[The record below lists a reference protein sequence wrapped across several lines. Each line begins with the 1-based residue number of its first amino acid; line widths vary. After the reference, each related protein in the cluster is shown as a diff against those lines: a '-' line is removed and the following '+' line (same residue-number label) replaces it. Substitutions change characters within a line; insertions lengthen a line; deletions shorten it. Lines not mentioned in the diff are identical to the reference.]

1 MKKFHSL
8 FIGLILLSYNIHSQ
22 TNDNVSL
29 LASYSNQSFYN
40 LNTGEVANVDNN
52 NWDIAFSAGGYGSA
66 IRING
71 QSGTLL
77 YTYPNGDISN
87 WNTVDITNIA
97 TWNPI
102 NNSDTSWGLGAFNV
116 NADPSNSMDLGWGI
130 YSTITHHIT
139 GDSINIIK
147 LSNGIYKKLQI
158 TKLSS
163 GNYDFKYANIDGSS
177 EVTTSIS
184 KSSFSGKNFGYY
196 SIINGVE
203 LDREPLS
210 SEWHILFTKYI
221 TQLSPGVTYGVTGVL
236 ANNDIQI
243 AKAENI
249 DVANADHSAQS
260 YSSQINAIGYN
271 WKSFNMSS
279 FSYDIQD
286 SLCYFIKDNLDNIW
300 KLQLTGFDGSS
311 TGNIYFNV
319 EKIQSANIFENSE
332 ITFTIYPNPS
342 INKEVSIIYD
352 INNNNTNSTEIRIS
366 DINGKLVRSC
376 NLNKNG
382 FNVNKISLEDFNS
395 GLYIVSLVNGNSIIN
410 KKLIVN

>member
-1 MKKFHSL
+1 MKKFYCIS
-8 FIGLILLSYNIHSQ
+8 IGLLLLSQSFFSQ
-22 TNDNVSL
+22 TNDNISL
-29 LASYSNQSFYN
+29 LPTYANQSFYN

-77 YTYPNGDISN
+77 YTYPNGDISD
-87 WNTVDITNIA
+87 WNTVDISTIA

-116 NADPSNSMDLGWGI
+116 NADPTNGMDLGWGI

-139 GDSINIIK
+139 GDSINIIQ
-147 LSNGIYKKLQI
+147 LSNGDYKKLQI
-158 TKLSS
+158 IKLSS

-177 EVTTSIS
+177 EVITSIS
-184 KSSFSGKNFGYY
+184 KSTFTGKNFGYY
-196 SIINGVE
+196 SIINDIEV
-203 LDREPLS
+203 DREPLS
-210 SEWHILFTKYI
+210 SEWQILFTKYI

-249 DVANADHSAQS
+249 DVANADHSAHS
-260 YSSQINAIGYN
+260 FSTHTNAIGYN

-286 SLCYFIKDNLDNIW
+286 SLCYFIKDDLDNIW

-319 EKIQSANIFENSE
+319 ENIQSANMLENND

-342 INKEVSIIYD
+342 INNEVSVIYD
-352 INNNNTNSTEIRIS
+352 LNNNSNSSEIHIT
-366 DINGKLVRSC
+366 DINGKLVRSYI
-376 NLNKNG
+376 LNNNG
-382 FNVNKISLEDFNS
+382 FNVNKLSLTEFS
-395 GLYIVSLVNGNSIIN
+395 PGVYVVSLVNGNSIVN
-410 KKLIVN
+410 KKLIVQ

>member
-1 MKKFHSL
+1 MKKFYCIS
-8 FIGLILLSYNIHSQ
+8 IGLLLISQSFFSQ
-22 TNDNVSL
+22 TNDNISL
-29 LASYSNQSFYN
+29 LPTYANQSFYN

-77 YTYPNGDISN
+77 YTYPNGDISD
-87 WNTVDITNIA
+87 WNTVDISTIA

-116 NADPSNSMDLGWGI
+116 NADPTNGMDLGWGI

-139 GDSINIIK
+139 GDSINIIQ
-147 LSNGIYKKLQI
+147 LSNGDYKKLQI
-158 TKLSS
+158 IKLSS

-177 EVTTSIS
+177 EVITSIS
-184 KSSFSGKNFGYY
+184 KSTFTGKNFGYY
-196 SIINGVE
+196 SIINDIEV
-203 LDREPLS
+203 DREPLS
-210 SEWHILFTKYI
+210 SEWQILFTKYI

-249 DVANADHSAQS
+249 DVANADHSAHS
-260 YSSQINAIGYN
+260 FSANINAIGYN

-286 SLCYFIKDNLDNIW
+286 SLCYFIKDDLDNIW

-319 EKIQSANIFENSE
+319 ENIQSANMLENND

-342 INKEVSIIYD
+342 INNEVSVIYD
-352 INNNNTNSTEIRIS
+352 LNNNSNSSEIHIT
-366 DINGKLVRSC
+366 DINGKLVRSYI
-376 NLNKNG
+376 LNNNG
-382 FNVNKISLEDFNS
+382 FNANKLSLTEFS
-395 GLYIVSLVNGNSIIN
+395 PGVYVVSLVNGNSIVN
-410 KKLIVN
+410 KKLIVQ

>member
-1 MKKFHSL
+1 MKKFYCIS
-8 FIGLILLSYNIHSQ
+8 IGLLLISQSFFSQ
-22 TNDNVSL
+22 TNDNISL
-29 LASYSNQSFYN
+29 LPTYANQSFYN

-77 YTYPNGDISN
+77 YTYPNGDISD
-87 WNTVDITNIA
+87 WNTVDISTIA

-116 NADPSNSMDLGWGI
+116 NADPTNGMDLGWGI

-139 GDSINIIK
+139 GDSINIIQ
-147 LSNGIYKKLQI
+147 LSNGDYKKLQI
-158 TKLSS
+158 IKLSS

-177 EVTTSIS
+177 EVITSIS
-184 KSSFSGKNFGYY
+184 KSTFTGKNFGYY
-196 SIINGVE
+196 SIINDIEV
-203 LDREPLS
+203 DREPLS
-210 SEWHILFTKYI
+210 SEWQILFTKYI

-249 DVANADHSAQS
+249 DVANADHSAHS
-260 YSSQINAIGYN
+260 FSTHTNAIGYN

-286 SLCYFIKDNLDNIW
+286 SLCYFIKDDLDNIW

-319 EKIQSANIFENSE
+319 ENIQSANMLENND

-342 INKEVSIIYD
+342 INNEVSVIYD
-352 INNNNTNSTEIRIS
+352 LNNNSNSSEIHIT
-366 DINGKLVRSC
+366 DINGKLVRSYI
-376 NLNKNG
+376 LNNNG
-382 FNVNKISLEDFNS
+382 FNVNKLSLTEFS
-395 GLYIVSLVNGNSIIN
+395 PGVYVVSLVNGNSIVN
-410 KKLIVN
+410 KKLIVQ

>member
-1 MKKFHSL
+1 MKKIYSL
-8 FIGLILLSYNIHSQ
+8 SISLLLFSQIFISQ
-22 TNDNVSL
+22 TNDIVSL
-29 LASYSNQSFYN
+29 LPSYANQSFYN
-40 LNTGEVANVDNN
+40 LNSGEVANVDNN

-77 YTYPNGDISN
+77 YTYPNGDIN
-87 WNTVDITNIA
+87 DWNSVDISAISS
-97 TWNPI
+97 WSPI
-102 NNSDTSWGLGAFNV
+102 NNSDTSWGVGAFNV

-147 LSNGIYKKLQI
+147 LSNGDYKKLQI

-163 GNYDFKYANIDGSS
+163 GNYDFKYANIDGSN

-196 SIINGVE
+196 SIINDVE
-203 LDREPLS
+203 VDREPLS
-210 SEWHILFTKYI
+210 SDWQISFTKYI

-236 ANNDIQI
+236 ANNDIQV

-249 DVANADHSAQS
+249 DVANANHNSHN
-260 YSSQINAIGYN
+260 YSSKINTIGYN

-279 FSYDIQD
+279 FSYEIQD
-286 SLCYFIKDNLDNIW
+286 SLCYFIKDDLDNIW

-319 EKIQSANIFENSE
+319 ESIESANIFEHND
-332 ITFTIYPNPS
+332 ITFSIFPNPS

-352 INNNNTNSTEIRIS
+352 LKGNRNTNEILIS
-366 DINGKLVRSC
+366 DLNGKLIKSYS
-376 NLNKNG
+376 LKNTG
-382 FNVNKISLEDFNS
+382 FNANKLSLLDFKP
-395 GLYIVSLVNGNSIIN
+395 GVYVVSLINGNSILN
-410 KKLIVN
+410 KKLIVQ

>member
-1 MKKFHSL
+1 MKKFYCIS
-8 FIGLILLSYNIHSQ
+8 IGLLLISQSFFSQ
-22 TNDNVSL
+22 TNDNISL
-29 LASYSNQSFYN
+29 LPTYANQSFYN

-77 YTYPNGDISN
+77 YTYPNGDISD
-87 WNTVDITNIA
+87 WNTVDISTIA

-116 NADPSNSMDLGWGI
+116 NADPTNGMDLGWGI

-139 GDSINIIK
+139 GDSINIIQ
-147 LSNGIYKKLQI
+147 LSNGDYKKLQI
-158 TKLSS
+158 IKLSS

-177 EVTTSIS
+177 EVITSIS
-184 KSSFSGKNFGYY
+184 KSTFTGKNFGYY
-196 SIINGVE
+196 SIINDIEV
-203 LDREPLS
+203 DREPLS
-210 SEWHILFTKYI
+210 SEWQILFTKYI
-221 TQLSPGVTYGVTGVL
+221 TQLSPGVTYSVTGVL

-249 DVANADHSAQS
+249 DVANADHSAHS
-260 YSSQINAIGYN
+260 FSTHINAIGYN

-286 SLCYFIKDNLDNIW
+286 SLCYFIKDDLDNIW

-319 EKIQSANIFENSE
+319 ENIQSANMLENND

-342 INKEVSIIYD
+342 INNEVSVIYD
-352 INNNNTNSTEIRIS
+352 LNNNSNSSEIHIT
-366 DINGKLVRSC
+366 DINGKLVRSYI
-376 NLNKNG
+376 LNNNG
-382 FNVNKISLEDFNS
+382 FNVNKLSLTEFS
-395 GLYIVSLVNGNSIIN
+395 PGVYVVSLVNGNSIVN
-410 KKLIVN
+410 KKLIVQ

>member
-1 MKKFHSL
+1 MKKIYSISL
-8 FIGLILLSYNIHSQ
+8 SLLLLSQTFFSQ
-22 TNDNVSL
+22 TSDNVSL
-29 LASYSNQSFYN
+29 LPSYTNQSFYN
-40 LNTGEVANVDNN
+40 LNTGEVANAYNN
-52 NWDIAFSAGGYGSA
+52 NWDIAFSASGYGSA

-77 YTYPNGDISN
+77 YTYPNGDISD
-87 WNTVDITNIA
+87 WNNVDISSIGS
-97 TWNPI
+97 WNPI
-102 NNSDTSWGLGAFNV
+102 HNSDTSWGVGAFNV
-116 NADPSNSMDLGWGI
+116 NADPSNTMDLGWGI

-139 GDSINIIK
+139 GDSINIIQ
-147 LSNGIYKKLQI
+147 LSNGNYKKLQI
-158 TKLSS
+158 TKLSG
-163 GNYDFKYANIDGSS
+163 GNYDFKYANIDGSN

-203 LDREPLS
+203 VDREPLS
-210 SEWHILFTKYI
+210 SEWQILFTKYI

-249 DVANADHSAQS
+249 DVANADHSAHS
-260 YSSQINAIGYN
+260 FSTQINAIGYN
-271 WKSFNMSS
+271 WKSFNMTS

-286 SLCYFIKDNLDNIW
+286 SLCYFIKDDIDNIW

-319 EKIQSANIFENSE
+319 ENIQSANMLENND

-342 INKEVSIIYD
+342 INNEVSVIYD
-352 INNNNTNSTEIRIS
+352 LNNDSNSSKIHIT
-366 DINGKLVRSC
+366 DINGKLVRSY
-376 NLNKNG
+376 NLKSNG
-382 FNVNKISLEDFNS
+382 FNVNKLSLTNFNS
-395 GLYIVSLVNGNSIIN
+395 GVYFVSLINGNSIIN
-410 KKLIVN
+410 KKLIVQ